1 MTHLRKLDAGRIAR
15 YFRTAPQRL
24 GPQHIRECAWG
35 ASVIVALLALAN
47 PFKHWLAVGTWH
59 ADYVEIE
66 LIAVV

>member
-1 MTHLRKLDAGRIAR
+1 
-15 YFRTAPQRL
+15 
-24 GPQHIRECAWG
+24 
-35 ASVIVALLALAN
+35 VIVALLALAN